1 MYYEKSRREDT
12 DEFFL
17 KNMRNIRWIIA
28 IMKRNIKSIPLSIS
42 YVIFTEVIEE
52 ISC

>member
-1 MYYEKSRREDT
+1 MYYAKSRREDT
-12 DEFFL
+12 DESFL
-17 KNMRNIRWIIA
+17 KNMRIIRWIIA

>member
-1 MYYEKSRREDT
+1 MYYAKSRREDT
-12 DEFFL
+12 DESFL
-17 KNMRNIRWIIA
+17 KNMRIIRWIIA

-42 YVIFTEVIEE
+42 YLIFTEEIEE